1 MDWEIWVT
9 VGDDKPSSI
18 HIANTATVDALSKV
32 LIATFKKLSS
42 YDPGELVV
50 RAPDATLPA
59 ETDPKDVKPAE
70 FKQELRNPKL
80 TLAEVLKPTIAGPK
94 GEYEVYVE
102 LPAKPKEEVAMGS
115 DPTDLFI

>member
-32 LIATFKKLSS
+32 LIATFGLKLR
-42 YDPGELVV
+42 PGELVV
-50 RAPDATLPA
+50 RAPDATLPDG
-59 ETDPKDVKPAE
+59 TDPKSVKPAE

-102 LPAKPKEEVAMGS
+102 LPAKSKEGAGS
-115 DPTDLFI
+115 LILTLGFSLF